1 MMMMMMT
8 ITKIFID
15 DNDDDDDDDDIHIF
29 LSFIS
34 IYERYRD
41 GSNIK
46 TITNNSTTKGKL
58 TKILFLNYVLT
69 IIIVNLA
76 YVPYGYFNTIK
87 YMLQFKSLFLFLF
100 NITLYLIYDMI

>member
-1 MMMMMMT
+1 MMMMT

-15 DNDDDDDDDDIHIF
+15 DNDDDDDDDDDIHIF

-46 TITNNSTTKGKL
+46 TITNNSTSKGKH
-58 TKILFLNYVLT
+58 T
-69 IIIVNLA
+69 I
-76 YVPYGYFNTIK
+76 F
-87 YMLQFKSLFLFLF
+87 FF
-100 NITLYLIYDMI
+100 

>member
-1 MMMMMMT
+1 MMMMT
-8 ITKIFID
+8 LTKIFID
-15 DNDDDDDDDDIHIF
+15 DNDDDDDDDIHIF

-58 TKILFLNYVLT
+58 TKKIFLNYVST

-76 YVPYGYFNTIK
+76 NVPYGYFNIIK
-87 YMLQFKSLFLFLF
+87 YM
-100 NITLYLIYDMI
+100 